1 MRFKQAVC
9 AGAVLVLALWA
20 VIFFATKPAKKELD
34 LTVPAAAT
42 SSDTT
47 DASSTRETSSST
59 PTSSS
64 TTSTTTAAPPPSPT
78 TTSKKA
84 PAAPQPPAG
93 PTAKFVAN
101 AFGPITFFSARDNDP
116 PGSRAIAFTNVLHK
130 RAGGTGTF
138 EDPLTLAAGN
148 GQMLPG
154 TKVYVP
160 DVKRYFILEDICS
173 SCANGHIDLWA
184 GPATDNGVLACED
197 SLTHDGSRPYE
208 VNPPP
213 GLTVI
218 PGDLYQNGRC
228 FQL

>member
-1 MRFKQAVC
+1 MRFKQAVG

-20 VIFFATKPAKKELD
+20 VIFFSTEPDKALD

-42 SSDTT
+42 SSDTA
-47 DASSTRETSSST
+47 DASSTPETSSSS

-64 TTSTTTAAPPPSPT
+64 TTTSTSSAAPPPSPT

-84 PAAPQPPAG
+84 PAQPAVP
-93 PTAKFVAN
+93 PVKFVAN
-101 AFGPITFFSARDNDP
+101 ALGEITFFSARDNDP

-130 RAGGTGTF
+130 QAGGTGTF

-160 DVKRYFILEDICS
+160 DVKRYFVLEDICS
-173 SCANGHIDLWA
+173 SCANGHIGLWA
-184 GPATDNGVLACED
+184 GAATDNGVLACED
-197 SLTHDGSRPYE
+197 SLTHDGFRPYE

-228 FQL
+228 FKP